1 MKTTSFKCTCGN
13 IAYYT
18 RRYGWRCKC
27 NNPERYDAAKALKN
41 GMAELLNEQRE
52 LEELRTGENETGMI

>member
-1 MKTTSFKCTCGN
+1 MTTKTFKCKCGN

-18 RRYGWRCKC
+18 RHYGWQCMC

-41 GMAELLNEQRE
+41 DMADLMHEQRE
-52 LEELRTGENETGMI
+52 LENDRLDYDDRGQI